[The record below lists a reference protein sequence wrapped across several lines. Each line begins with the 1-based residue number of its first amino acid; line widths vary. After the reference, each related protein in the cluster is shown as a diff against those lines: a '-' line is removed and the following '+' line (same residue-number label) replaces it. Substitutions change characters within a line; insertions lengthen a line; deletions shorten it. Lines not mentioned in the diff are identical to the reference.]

1 MTSVTISF
9 PGGVA
14 VDATYKGHTIRTDQ
28 PVPAGGTDSAMS
40 VQPQMGDPIG
50 PYAEPMRAEAAA
62 RLQADAERIRTGG
75 LPVQTSAV
83 VGYPDQELPASM
95 PADTTLVVAGARGH
109 SRGTHWLI
117 GTVVE
122 RLARVTTV
130 PLLVVRDA
138 GALQNWIEGNGKL
151 DVVVATDLSA
161 VSDYAL
167 RRAALLRDLGP
178 CDLEL
183 LYVEYPPTEYAR
195 LGVGPFSV
203 FSSHPVID
211 EVLSRELAR
220 RAETVRLGGAVT
232 SRVAKTLGEAGAV
245 IAMEAGEAGADLIVV
260 GAHQRRALSRVWQG
274 SIAHGV
280 LHSAETNVLV
290 VPFHTADEEIRA
302 LETVPLTT
310 IVAATDLS
318 PCGNRAMAWACS
330 MAPRGA
336 HVVVVNVVR
345 DESDAD
351 QSSRQ
356 LDRVKAGVTRTDGT
370 RVDTVAAVGK
380 DVAAT
385 ICATAERLG
394 ADAVI
399 VGRHTRSRA
408 SQLFLGSVSAEV
420 LARSRRPVLVV
431 PDPATI

>member
-1 MTSVTISF
+1 MTIVC
-9 PGGVA
+9 
-14 VDATYKGHTIRTDQ
+14 ATDFSQ
-28 PVPAGGTDSAMS
+28 PAGDAARVAAAIARKRGEALLLWHA

-50 PYAEPMRAEAAA
+50 PYAEPMRAEAEA
-62 RLQADAERIRTGG
+62 RLQAEAERIRPAG
-75 LPVQTSAV
+75 LPVRTSAV
-83 VGYPDQELPASM
+83 AGYPDQELPASI
-95 PADTTLVVAGARGH
+95 PADATLIVAGARGH

-122 RLARVTTV
+122 RLARVTAV

-138 GALQNWIEGNGKL
+138 AALRNWIEGSGKL
-151 DVVVATDLSA
+151 GVVVATDLSA

-167 RRAALLRDLGP
+167 RRATLLRELGP

-203 FSSHPVID
+203 YRSHPVID
-211 EVLSRELAR
+211 DVLSRELAR
-220 RAETVRLGGAVT
+220 RAGAVDLGGKVT
-232 SRVAKTLGEAGAV
+232 TRVAKTLGEAGAV
-245 IAMEAGEAGADLIVV
+245 IAMEAGEASADLIVV
-260 GAHQRRALSRVWQG
+260 GTHQRRALPRLWQG

-318 PCGNRAMAWACS
+318 PCGNRAAAWACS

-336 HVVVVNVVR
+336 HVVVLNVVPR
-345 DESDAD
+345 ESDAEE
-351 QSSRQ
+351 SSRQ
-356 LDRVKAGVTRTDGT
+356 LDRVKAGLTHPDGA

-385 ICATAERLG
+385 ICATAERVG

-408 SQLFLGSVSAEV
+408 SQLFLGSVSSEV